1 MRVEQTL
8 TPGRS
13 AGANGRKCVR
23 AGTGAE
29 CFSLGEESET
39 SHAGARTRT
48 AEETRC
54 RLQSGDQQDSRSKGE
69 RPLGRRSAAPD
80 RSRSKQEAAI
90 SYRATSRAVAV
101 TCCHM
106 KTTLDIDH
114 AMMAELQ

>member
-13 AGANGRKCVR
+13 AGANGRECVR

-29 CFSLGEESET
+29 CFSLAEEAA
-39 SHAGARTRT
+39 HAGARTRT

-54 RLQSGDQQDSRSKGE
+54 RLQSGGQQDSRSKGE
-69 RPLGRRSAAPD
+69 RSLGHRSAESD
-80 RSRSKQEAAI
+80 RSRSNQEAAI